1 MRGGTAFGGMPT
13 TAEYEVDALFKDL
26 VDQFSQARLPM
37 PVVVLH
43 AEEADTGLDQAV
55 ADLVTAVQEAQ
66 EGGGLPHRLV
76 AGPAGGDPHRN
87 AIGIL
92 DGLSKGAWAKRG
104 PSWYRHYAF
113 PRSRLVAAIEG
124 AAQHVLTT
132 PDAGADRTLDDQV
145 EAVLTRLR
153 DLHWRPQ
160 QGTARS
166 DWAQT
171 LSPLL
176 NSGTLIGAFVLAG
189 LTTLLTQAH
198 WEVVAG
204 VVPASFLLL
213 MVTGWVR
220 RNTAPLSWLGQA
232 SHWFA
237 TTTFL
242 AASGRQ
248 AAAWSIWR
256 PRRSWDVTQARARE
270 VAGEIIKA
278 QLAGTPSEERDR
290 SQQFHLQLR
299 TLALL
304 EDLRSAHR
312 AWAPDLRGR
321 KRRIPPVVF
330 MPKAGTVNGGLK
342 VLSAISDVRSR
353 RSEQD
358 PLLVLAGVA
367 QADVP
372 AWLEA
377 ESPGPEPVHPAG
389 PRRGGPYENWVS
401 NLRVRQAPSRGRAL
415 AWTLPVRLTRLQLNA
430 GNTTGLTAVAV
441 RRTAWFLW
449 SRWTLLAV
457 LVLAACAGLLRSEQL
472 SHQYC
477 EGRLLGSNH
486 DAVWRV
492 DQGGTRECIGLAT
505 GGVSF
510 ATGHDIRLNGLKPG
524 QGGDDQAGAALSLGT
539 LETDIRQE
547 NDRVA
552 ALPDVRYIT
561 IVYAGSFTT
570 ATGQESRALNSLKE
584 LAGVHLAQLRN
595 NAGDPLKIKILVA
608 NGGQDLYFQ
617 TEMVDRIV
625 GAASRDRSIVGVVG
639 LGRDATDS
647 DQAVG
652 LLQQAGLA
660 VVDTENSSTT
670 LAQRHVNYFGLSATD
685 QEEAA
690 ALRKIVDGLPQPAA
704 RLAAVL
710 TRRPNNDH
718 DQYSSEQAKYGAA
731 MLRGAGFQLAGGGPL
746 EYGLTD
752 SGDPDY
758 QDALRKAC
766 LPDLS
771 VIYLA
776 GRSDDVN
783 QLMKLLSSEPGC
795 GQKLTVLTGD
805 DLTKAQFGTGRTTI
819 APQATL
825 YYIALTVPAVTAS
838 PDLAATAASE
848 LRITPAPNTNP
859 YEDDVFSDGA
869 LALAYDATAALHE
882 GASRAGTSQHGSL
895 AAVLAGLRAVDLT
908 NRATGT
914 IDFRETQPLTT
925 GTEPGHGINIIR
937 VKPGPAGKPPQIDL
951 VCHRAAGDTRD
962 LQGCRP

>member
-1 MRGGTAFGGMPT
+1 MPT
-13 TAEYEVDALFKDL
+13 TAKYEVDALFKDL

-43 AEEADTGLDQAV
+43 AEEADAALDQEV
-55 ADLVTAVQEAQ
+55 AGLVSAVQEAQ
-66 EGGGLPHRLV
+66 EGGGLPYRLV
-76 AGPAGGDPHRN
+76 AGPTGGDPHRN
-87 AIGIL
+87 AISIL
-92 DGLSKGAWAKRG
+92 DGLSRGAWAKRG

-124 AAQHVLTT
+124 AAQHVLAA
-132 PDAGADRTLDDQV
+132 PEAGAQQPLDDQV

-160 QGTARS
+160 QGAARIG
-166 DWAQT
+166 WAQT

-204 VVPASFLLL
+204 VVLASFLLL

-232 SHWFA
+232 SRWFA

-278 QLAGTPSEERDR
+278 QLDDPSEERDR

-321 KRRIPPVVF
+321 KRRVPPVVF
-330 MPKAGTVNGGLK
+330 MPRAGTANGGLK

-367 QADVP
+367 QEDVA

-377 ESPGPEPVHPAG
+377 ENPGPEPVHPVG

-415 AWTLPVRLTRLQLNA
+415 AWTLPVRLTRVQLSA

-457 LVLAACAGLLRSEQL
+457 LVLAACAGLLRSQQL
-472 SHQYC
+472 SDQYC

-486 DAVWRV
+486 DAVWRL
-492 DQGGTRECIGLAT
+492 DQAGSRECIGLAT

-510 ATGHDIRLNGLKPG
+510 ASGHDIRLNGRKPG
-524 QGGDDQAGAALSLGT
+524 QGGDDQAGAAITLGT

-552 ALPDVRYIT
+552 SLPDVRYIT

-570 ATGQESRALNSLKE
+570 APGQESRALNSLKE

-595 NAGDPLKIKILVA
+595 NAGDPLKIRILVA

-617 TEMVDRIV
+617 TEMVHRIV
-625 GAASRDRSIVGVVG
+625 GAASRDHSIVGVVG

-685 QEEAA
+685 QEEAT
-690 ALRKIVDGLPQPAA
+690 ALRKIVDGLALPPAA
-704 RLAAVL
+704 RWAAVL

-718 DQYSSEQAKYGAA
+718 DQYSSEQADYGAA
-731 MLRGAGFQLAGGGPL
+731 MLKSAGFQLAGGGPL

-758 QDALRKAC
+758 QNALRQSC
-766 LPDLS
+766 QSGDPLS

-776 GRSDDVN
+776 GRADDVN
-783 QLMKLLSSEPGC
+783 QLMKLLSSEQGC
-795 GQKLTVLTGD
+795 DHPLTVLTGD
-805 DLTKAQFGTGRTTI
+805 DLTKAQFSTGATGI
-819 APQATL
+819 APNATL
-825 YYIALTVPAVTAS
+825 YYIALTDPAVTAGVS
-838 PDLAATAASE
+838 DLAATAASE
-848 LRITPAPNTNP
+848 LGITPPPRSNP

-882 GASRAGTSQHGSL
+882 GAAKAGASQHGGL

-914 IDFRETQPLTT
+914 IDFRETRPLTT

-937 VKPGPAGKPPQIDL
+937 VKPNPPGSPQIDL
-951 VCHRAAGDTRD
+951 VCHRKAGDTGD
-962 LQGCRP
+962 LEGCRP